1 MTKDNCYFLGKV
13 TQTHG
18 LKGEVI
24 LWLDVDQ
31 PELYAELDSVLL
43 DMGNELVPYFLES
56 LLIRGKK
63 SIAKFED
70 IETIE
75 ETAPIINKELYL
87 PMDVLPELED
97 DTSFYYH
104 EIIGFE
110 LEDENTG
117 EAYGSVTQVYEGSG
131 QDLIAFEKEGKEVL
145 VPISD
150 EIVKTVDRDKK
161 IIKVNLPDG
170 LLDLYLE

>member
-1 MTKDNCYFLGKV
+1 MTTDDCYFLGKI

-24 LWLDVDQ
+24 LWLDVDE
-31 PELYAELDSVLL
+31 PELYAEMDSVFLKFGKE
-43 DMGNELVPYFLES
+43 MVPYFIEHIQ
-56 LLIRGKK
+56 IRGKK

-70 IETIE
+70 IDSIE
-75 ETAPIINKELYL
+75 ETESIINKELYL
-87 PMDVLPELED
+87 PLENLPELED

-110 LEDENTG
+110 LKSESNG
-117 EAYGSVTQVYEGSG
+117 EILGTISQVYEGSG
-131 QDLIAFEKEGKEVL
+131 QDLLAFEFKGKEVL

-150 EIVKTVDRDKK
+150 DIVKTVNRQEKQISVD
-161 IIKVNLPDG
+161 LPDG
-170 LLDLYLE
+170 LIDLYLE